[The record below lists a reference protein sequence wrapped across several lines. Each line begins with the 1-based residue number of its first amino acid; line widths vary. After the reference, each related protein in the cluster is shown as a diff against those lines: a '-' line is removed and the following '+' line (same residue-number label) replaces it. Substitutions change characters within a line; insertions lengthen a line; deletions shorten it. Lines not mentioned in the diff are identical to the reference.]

1 MLEAIRN
8 LGILKMIDEFRKEF
22 DFNALESVDAFLK
35 QREKAIKSGVYAKL
49 QFEKFDLKNIGVF
62 VLENEKMT
70 FKTMEVPDDH
80 WKLIFRSTPGSQD
93 ACISP
98 TWKVT
103 KGNKEL
109 NAGDKKIKN
118 TIEHFKRFIE
128 EAEKNPKL
136 KEDIKI
142 FSNVLEVFKAQ
153 KISMESEGQ
162 ITQQPFWDVFRNK
175 KQSGKNKDGLNLFT
189 IQINGKYP
197 GEIPAIVKYSLNK
210 IAERFYCP
218 VSINFNPP
226 TEEQTC
232 SICNAEAELFPN
244 VLAGV
249 GINIANVDKP
259 GFFPG
264 VASENAGKAFPICAP
279 CAEALY
285 IAKFHVFSNLRQN
298 ISGHQALII
307 PHLVESED
315 KSEALEFV
323 TSEYGRSRDDISGAE
338 RKEKGILRDL
348 AENKGIATI
357 TFIIGDVGG
366 QSVKNIRK
374 VIPDVL
380 PSRLSKISEKI
391 NEINTAHDA
400 YPNIYVKSKAVRHPW
415 QSKNQPPLTGNLDI
429 IRKVLGPPKHLKQKS
444 GKKRPPFKASSVNTL
459 DLLSAIFLKREY
471 PLKTLLAEFSS
482 KLSYDFLGA
491 LSDDDKNKPI
501 YSIRG
506 NVANMVHLLLFLDK
520 LGVIEMKSGKNF
532 VSKYLEKHEGL
543 KPLKDFLNEE
553 ARGLETEEKQYA
565 FLVGLLFGKLVRIQ
579 QARQVSANALRWLK
593 GLQLSPQDLQD
604 IFMNTRK
611 KLDAYST
618 PKTAWSGEMRGVAEA
633 IGALG
638 ADIAK
643 WDISRKEIP
652 YYLCLG
658 QSLSDYYLPRKGI
671 DNETKKEEDGA

>member
-1 MLEAIRN
+1 MIEAIRN
-8 LGILKMIDEFRKEF
+8 LGILKMIDKCGEF

-62 VLENEKMT
+62 VLENKKIT

-80 WKLIFRSTPGSQD
+80 SKLIFRSTPGSQD

-109 NAGDKKIKN
+109 NAGDKKLKN

-128 EAEKNPKL
+128 KAENNPKL

-142 FSNVLEVFKAQ
+142 FSKVLEVFKAQ
-153 KISMESEGQ
+153 KISIESEGQ
-162 ITQQPFWDVFRNK
+162 ITQQPFWEVFRNK

-189 IQINGKYP
+189 IQINEKYP

-210 IAERFYCP
+210 IAKRFYCP

-226 TEEQTC
+226 PEEQTC

-244 VLAGV
+244 VLSGV

-285 IAKFHVFSNLRQN
+285 VAKSHVFPKLYQDL
-298 ISGHQALII
+298 SGHRALII

-315 KSEALEFV
+315 KSEALMIL
-323 TSEYGRSRDDISGAE
+323 TSEFGRSRSDVSGAE
-338 RKEKGILRDL
+338 RKEAGILKDL

-366 QSVKNIRK
+366 QSIENIRK

-380 PSRLSKISEKI
+380 PSRLSEISNAIE
-391 NEINTAHDA
+391 EINKMHEN
-400 YPNIYVKSKAVRHPW
+400 YPFKHPWKSKYSPLNSNLRIVR
-415 QSKNQPPLTGNLDI
+415 D
-429 IRKVLGPPKHLKQKS
+429 VLGMPRYRKPPA
-444 GKKRPPFKASSVNTL
+444 GKRSPFKASSVNSL

-471 PLKTLLAEFSS
+471 PVKALLAEFSS

-501 YSIRG
+501 YSIRD
-506 NVANMVHLLLFLDK
+506 NIANMVHSLLFLDK
-520 LGVIEMKSGKNF
+520 LGVIEMGSGKNF

-543 KPLKDFLNEE
+543 KPLNGFLNEE

-565 FLVGLLFGKLVRIQ
+565 FLVGLLFGKLVSIQ
-579 QARQVSANALRWLK
+579 LARQVSANALRWLK
-593 GLQLSPQDLQD
+593 GLQLSPQDLRG
-604 IFMNTRK
+604 IFVNTMK
-611 KLDAYST
+611 KLDAYSI

-638 ADIAK
+638 ADITE
-643 WDISRKEIP
+643 WNINRKEIP

-658 QSLSDYYLPRKGI
+658 QSLSGYYLPRKGI
-671 DNETKKEEDGA
+671 DNETKKGKEDEKNE